1 MAMRYPGGLIATSP
15 VNAAYPSGVWT
26 QSQTIPYASQNVWQ
40 NDQYWRN
47 TTLLLHGDGTNGA
60 QNNTFLD
67 SSTNNFTITR
77 NGNTTQGSFSPY
89 GANWSNYFDGSG
101 DYFTAPYTTA
111 NFDWWTSGSDFT
123 IEAWVFATSLSTW
136 QYTDSAAGVN
146 SVMVGNASATS
157 EVNYWSFGPLSD
169 GTVRF
174 KYYNGANNFVTSTAK
189 ITTNTW
195 NHVAMTK
202 TSSGVTVFVNGLAGT
217 TTAISGTPQSST
229 SYPLIVGQINNAC
242 ASGYISNLRVVR
254 GTAIY
259 SGNFTPPTTPLTAV
273 TNTKLLTCQSNRFVD
288 NSSNALTLTV
298 TGNTS
303 VQAFSPFAPSAA
315 YSTATIGGSGYFD
328 GSGDY
333 LTVTSSTAF
342 DMTGDFTVEMWVY
355 PITLNA
361 TNGATVFSCGATS
374 LFQLNTLGAGTKIEW
389 YSTTNPSIISVS
401 YSGYLQLNQWNHLV
415 ACRTGTTLAI
425 FVNGTRLGTATDN
438 TSYDLSQLYLSY
450 QPGSSHF
457 LNGYMGDVRVIK
469 GSGPYNATQST
480 LTVPT
485 APLTAITNTQLL
497 LSCTNAGIY
506 DNSMMNNLETVGN
519 AQISTSVVKYGTGSL
534 AFNGSTDYLTSP
546 QSVNI
551 DLPGDFTVECWIYFG
566 SVSGTSA
573 IVGKWG
579 GSGAYAWVLQ
589 YISGTGLRF
598 YTGVSGGLGTSIAG
612 AWTPSTGVW
621 YHIAVS
627 RSSGSV
633 RLFVNGSQVG
643 TTTTNTD
650 NCTTSNQALNIGRNA
665 DTNIQYLNGYIDDLR
680 ITKGVARYISNF
692 TPPIARMPNQ

>member
-40 NDQYWRN
+40 QDQYWRN

-67 SSTNNFTITR
+67 SSSNNFSITR
-77 NGNTTQGSFSPY
+77 NGNTTQGAFTPY
-89 GANWSNYFDGSG
+89 QQNGYWSNYFADTGSTNAN
-101 DYFTAPYTTA
+101 YFSRSISGALSTTL
-111 NFDWWTSGSDFT
+111 SGSTQTREFWINRT
-123 IEAWVFATSLSTW
+123 
-136 QYTDSAAGVN
+136 
-146 SVMVGNASATS
+146 
-157 EVNYWSFGPLSD
+157 
-169 GTVRF
+169 
-174 KYYNGANNFVTSTAK
+174 VTSTSTFAPV
-189 ITTNTW
+189 IRILNGDQGTIYFSGGELRVYNGSVIIAVNWNTYVPVGVW
-195 NHVAMTK
+195 THIALTQSGGTVTLWINGVSRG
-202 TSSGVTVFVNGLAGT
+202 TSSST
-217 TTAISGTPQSST
+217 ISST
-229 SYPLIVGQINNAC
+229 GTDITIGGASDGLSVG
-242 ASGYISNLRVVR
+242 YVSNLRISNSAR
-254 GTAIY
+254 Y
-259 SGNFTPPTTPLTAV
+259 SSAFTPSTTPFANDG
-273 TNTKLLTCQSNRFVD
+273 NTTLLICQSNRFVD
-288 NSSNALTLTV
+288 NSSNAFTFTNIG
-298 TGNTS
+298 TPS
-303 VQAFSPFAPSAA
+303 VQAFQPFPGPTTWSA
-315 YSTATIGGSGYFD
+315 SVLGGSGYFD
-328 GSGDY
+328 GTGDY
-333 LTVTSSTAF
+333 LDGSSSTGATNF
-342 DMTGDFTVEMWVY
+342 GTGDFTVECWVY
-355 PITLNA
+355 FISVAAQSNFIDNIGNNAVALYTAAGGSLRFWNGSSNAIT
-361 TNGATVFSCGATS
+361 GATLT
-374 LFQLNTLGAGTKIEW
+374 AGQW
-389 YSTTNPSIISVS
+389 YHIA
-401 YSGYLQLNQWNHLV
+401 LV
-415 ACRTGTTLAI
+415 RSSGTTRLY
-425 FVNGTRLGTATDN
+425 VNGTQSGSNYTDSTNYAGASTYPRIGAAFN
-438 TSYDLSQLYLSY
+438 TTTF
-450 QPGSSHF
+450 H
-457 LNGYMGDVRVIK
+457 NGYIADVRCVK
-469 GSGPYNATQST
+469 SAVYTTTFTP
-480 LTVPT
+480 PT
-485 APLTAITNTQLL
+485 SPLTAISNTSLL
-497 LSCTNAGIY
+497 LSTTNAGIF
-506 DNSMMNNLETVGN
+506 DNAQMNDLETVGN
-519 AQISTSVVKYGTGSL
+519 AQISTGVVKYGTGSL

-680 ITKGVARYISNF
+680 ITKGVARYTANF